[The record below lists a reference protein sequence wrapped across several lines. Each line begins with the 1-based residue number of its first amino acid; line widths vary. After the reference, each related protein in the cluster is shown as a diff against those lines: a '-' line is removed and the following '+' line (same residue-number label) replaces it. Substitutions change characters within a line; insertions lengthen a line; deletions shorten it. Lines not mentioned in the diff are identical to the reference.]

1 MRLEVS
7 FRNMRGRDEVRRRAE
22 GLFDKLERF
31 LDPAAEAHI
40 TVNREHGTFEVDC
53 VVTNHKAIHK
63 KTEADDDLRTALD
76 RMFHGMEEQLRRA
89 KERRIDRSRHRPEQQ
104 DEDEDEFD
112 DELDVVVND

>member
-22 GLFDKLERF
+22 ALFDKLQRF

-53 VVTNHKAIHK
+53 VVNNHGATHK
-63 KTEADDDLRTALD
+63 QAVTDDDLRTALD
-76 RMFHGMEEQLRRA
+76 KMFHGMEEQLRRA
-89 KERRIDRSRHRPEQQ
+89 KERRIDRHRSRGEGAEAEGAEDF
-104 DEDEDEFD
+104 DEDE
-112 DELDVVVND
+112 VVVDY